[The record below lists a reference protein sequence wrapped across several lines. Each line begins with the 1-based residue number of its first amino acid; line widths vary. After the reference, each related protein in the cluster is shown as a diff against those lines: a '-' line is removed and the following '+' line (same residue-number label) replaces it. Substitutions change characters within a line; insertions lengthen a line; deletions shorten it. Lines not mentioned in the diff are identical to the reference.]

1 MQQAGAESGRHRQ
14 RPPSVCAP
22 ATRAGSRTW
31 QRVPPCSD
39 PGLLA
44 AAGWDSCGEERQVMT
59 AYAAP
64 RNQDLMMSC
73 VDCRTVQQSPFAG
86 GVRVSKSG
94 DGSAIL
100 VLLLVLVGHA
110 GAQNCTDLSG
120 TIKGGMCDGT
130 KWAMQA
136 CVPLNNT
143 KEQYAQIL
151 SGLAAN
157 DLSIDACKSTQ
168 EGE

>member
-1 MQQAGAESGRHRQ
+1 MQQAGAVSGRQ

-22 ATRAGSRTW
+22 ATRAGSRAW
-31 QRVPPCSD
+31 QRLPPWSD

-44 AAGWDSCGEERQVMT
+44 AAGWDAGGEERQVMT
-59 AYAAP
+59 VHAAP
-64 RNQDLMMSC
+64 RNQASSC
-73 VDCRTVQQSPFAG
+73 VDTVQQSPLAG
-86 GVRVSKSG
+86 GVRVSKGG
-94 DGSAIL
+94 DGSAL
-100 VLLLVLVGHA
+100 VVVLLLVLVGHA

-120 TIKGGMCDGT
+120 TIRGGMCDGT